1 MQKLSFKNE
10 KQKAVNAV
18 TITAVNHPEKNKKNL
33 YQQGKKMADKVMN
46 IFNYQ
51 YKDSDLEQFVF

>member
-1 MQKLSFKNE
+1 MQKPSFKNE
-10 KQKAVNAV
+10 KEKASHTVAF
-18 TITAVNHPEKNKKNL
+18 TGINHAEKNKKNL
-33 YQQGKKMADKVMN
+33 YLQGKKMADKVMN